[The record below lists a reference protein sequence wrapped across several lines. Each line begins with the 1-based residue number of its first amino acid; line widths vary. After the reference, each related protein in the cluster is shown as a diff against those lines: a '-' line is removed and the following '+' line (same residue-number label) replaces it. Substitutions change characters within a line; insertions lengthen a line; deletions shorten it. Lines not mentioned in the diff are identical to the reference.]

1 MDNFK
6 TNVAFLLKTAETK
19 FVEGKG
25 FLSISEAFDV
35 AIEEGKKVLVGLD
48 NKEVQW
54 AWDKFQTKPNLY
66 LSVMQ

>member
-25 FLSISEAFDV
+25 FLSMSEAFDV